1 MKYLFYLFDDYLE
14 RIFEPIKLVCHSVI
28 TDDDL
33 ALELIQNENW
43 QYFIQTILTACKTNN
58 DGINNTVDLKNI
70 NLIKYSIENITIC
83 KQTYFNFCNQ
93 ISQYLESTIKILP
106 ANERNEID
114 RDLQRNNY
122 FINLGKTNE
131 FSDHNIIDTFCEFF
145 QQHGRFP
152 GSQDLVVVSRPETPY
167 FIKTDKIISKNQ
179 LFEKFSSSDARGL
192 VSIQALAALN
202 IYLGGNTEIPRQA
215 FLHKISHQAL
225 NKDNN
230 NIFIQ
235 FDRTAELIIELI
247 SVLLDRNNKS
257 LNIANIINNNINDE
271 TNNYRFTFD
280 VRTEIEIQLDMEEI
294 LKNKKTL
301 PAPLPPNVSPP
312 LLTKK
317 EIETERNKEND
328 DFIKASL
335 QMSKD
340 ERDAA
345 NESADQKI
353 KK

>member
-1 MKYLFYLFDDYLE
+1 M
-14 RIFEPIKLVCHSVI
+14 
-28 TDDDL
+28 
-33 ALELIQNENW
+33 
-43 QYFIQTILTACKTNN
+43 
-58 DGINNTVDLKNI
+58 
-70 NLIKYSIENITIC
+70 
-83 KQTYFNFCNQ
+83 
-93 ISQYLESTIKILP
+93 
-106 ANERNEID
+106 
-114 RDLQRNNY
+114 
-122 FINLGKTNE
+122 
-131 FSDHNIIDTFCEFF
+131 
-145 QQHGRFP
+145 
-152 GSQDLVVVSRPETPY
+152 
-167 FIKTDKIISKNQ
+167 
-179 LFEKFSSSDARGL
+179 RGL

-202 IYLGGNTEIPRQA
+202 IYLGGNAEISRQA
-215 FLHKISHQAL
+215 LTEFLHNMSHQAL
-225 NKDNN
+225 NKDNDN
-230 NIFIQ
+230 VFIQ